1 VLTKPFATI
10 DNQSDSDDNYKVPN
24 ILQQVLSLFKN
35 VRLGSD
41 LSRFKVSLHLT
52 PKYIFLAIF
61 TFILI

>member
-10 DNQSDSDDNYKVPN
+10 DNQSADSDDNYKVPN

-41 LSRFKVSLHLT
+41 LSRFKASLHL
-52 PKYIFLAIF
+52 PPNYISSYIY
-61 TFILI
+61 ILY